1 MGPINKIM
9 AAVDFSDYSKATLK
23 YAALLA
29 SSVNATLVVANVIN
43 QRDVEAIRKV
53 EVEGRR
59 DYGGKI
65 YRQAEA
71 GPGNRDRSTVER
83 EQLSGSESCPGFS
96 RRGSLGGTA
105 GNRQGSGSGFG
116 GYGDQG
122 PNQYRQYPL
131 WVHGGK
137 DLSPLPGAHP
147 LRQREGARNDRLFP
161 DVLALKIAL
170 NDH

>member
-29 SSVNATLVVANVIN
+29 SSVNATLVVANVLN

-53 EVEGRR
+53 EVEGVGVTVEKYIAKQKQDR
-59 DYGGKI
+59 
-65 YRQAEA
+65 EA
-71 GPGNRDRSTVER
+71 VTDRTVER
-83 EQLSGSESCPGFS
+83 EQLSGPESGPGFS

-105 GNRQGSGSGFG
+105 GDRQGSGSGFG

-122 PNQYRQYPL
+122 PNQYRQHPVR
-131 WVHGGK
+131 VHGGK
-137 DLSPLPGAHP
+137 GLSPLPGAHP

-161 DVLALKIAL
+161 DVLIRK
-170 NDH
+170 